1 MTLDNLD
8 FPTGEN
14 LVDPIVHMH
23 LIGGKVIE
31 LREVSIVELAKRLHK
46 YGFVFLS
53 DGEGSYAVFND
64 HGVAAITAGN
74 Q

>member
-1 MTLDNLD
+1 MTLEGLD
-8 FPTGEN
+8 FPVDEN
-14 LVDPIVHMH
+14 LVDPVVHIH

-31 LREVSIVELAKRLHK
+31 LREVSIVEIAKRLHK

-53 DGEGSYAVFND
+53 DGEGSYAVFNY

-74 Q
+74 K